1 MNLKPFPAHGGE
13 TRPINWTSVPTP
25 IEHNFLGVHSGPRRR
40 PAPGAMCR
48 RGLVHIA
55 RVDDAT
61 ATYGPVDV
69 LINDAALND
78 YMPIRTM
85 SHSSLLL
92 ATEPPSLPSR
102 AG

>member
-1 MNLKPFPAHGGE
+1 M
-13 TRPINWTSVPTP
+13 
-25 IEHNFLGVHSGPRRR
+25 
-40 PAPGAMCR
+40 
-48 RGLVHIA
+48 HIA